1 MSETKLIKQWE
12 EKDLT
17 RVRNII
23 EKRYGD
29 SVSIQTGY
37 TKQSQDHVEGDI
49 WDENG
54 KQFTIKNGIKQ
65 TITRFDSLKK
75 YASFPLCCPECKE
88 HFKLTDL
95 NKKMFHIHGTC
106 LNCVIKMETQLK
118 IEGKYE
124 AYEKEM
130 MDRNKVSDLN
140 ELELALEEYEKSVGE
155 SFVTE
160 EGKIES
166 WQGGGVNKEYI
177 LKMKQQIKEQKE
189 KLL

>member
-1 MSETKLIKQWE
+1 MKETKLIKSWE

-23 EKRYGD
+23 EKRFGD
-29 SVSIQTGY
+29 NVGIQTGY
-37 TKQSQDHVEGDI
+37 QKQSQDHTEGDI
-49 WDENG
+49 WEENG
-54 KQFTIKNGIKQ
+54 KTWCIKNGIKQ
-65 TITRFDSLKK
+65 SISKFDSLKK
-75 YASFPLCCPECKE
+75 HASFPLCCPECKE

-106 LNCVIKMETQLK
+106 SDCVIKMETQLK

-130 MDRNKVSDLN
+130 MNKNKVSDLN
-140 ELELALEEYEKSVGE
+140 DFELALEEYEKSTMD

-160 EGKIES
+160 DGKIER
-166 WQGGGVNKEYI
+166 WDGGGANKEYI
-177 LKMKQQIKEQKE
+177 LKMKQQIKDAKE

>member
-1 MSETKLIKQWE
+1 MSDTKLIKQWE

-23 EKRYGD
+23 EKRFGD
-29 SVSIQTGY
+29 SIGVQIGY
-37 TKQSQDHVEGDI
+37 SKQSQDHKEGDI
-49 WDENG
+49 WTEGD
-54 KQFTIKNGIKQ
+54 KTWTIKNGIRQSISK
-65 TITRFDSLKK
+65 FDSLKK
-75 YASFPLCCPECKE
+75 QSYFPLCCPECKE

-106 LNCVIKMETQLK
+106 LDCVIKMETQLK

-130 MDRNKVSDLN
+130 MNKNKVSDLN
-140 ELELALEEYEKSVGE
+140 DFELALEEYEKSTMD

-160 EGKIES
+160 DGKIER
-166 WQGGGVNKEYI
+166 WDGGGANKEYI